1 MFEAFKRP
9 LLKLGPCPGF
19 AFLSEQVKGCYNV
32 GEIRDEFP
40 VKVRKSGE
48 RSDSLDR
55 GGGFPFLDGIKLLLI
70 HSNLSLSDD
79 HA

>member
-1 MFEAFKRP
+1 MFEVFKCP

-19 AFLSEQVKGCYNV
+19 AFLSEQVKGCYDV

-40 VKVRKSGE
+40 VKIRKSGE
-48 RSDSLDR
+48 RSDSFDR
-55 GGGFPFLDGIKLLLI
+55 GGGLPFLDGVELLLI
-70 HSNLSLSDD
+70 HSNFSLSDN

>member
-1 MFEAFKRP
+1 MFEVFECP
-9 LLKLGPCPGF
+9 LLKLGPCPRF
-19 AFLSEQVKGCYNV
+19 AFPGKQVERCYDV

-40 VKVRKSGE
+40 VKVCKSGE

-55 GGGFPFLDGIKLLLI
+55 GGGFPFLDGVKLLLV
-70 HSNLSLSDD
+70 HSNLFLSDD